1 MLPINLR
8 EEWLSLPEGDY
19 PARTILGFPNSK
31 QKQSGGLG
39 LYYICGDRVL
49 ATYSPASG
57 DKMLDRKG
65 YGLENWP
72 LAYKVIDPKKRIKLL
87 YKERPKHS
95 WQNRKIKVAFGQQ
108 TLIKK
113 KLRRNKS
120 YLRKTVHWVILF
132 YYSQLFFFTFFF
144 HILLF

>member
-8 EEWLSLPEGDY
+8 EEWLSHPEGDY

-49 ATYSPASG
+49 ATYSPASD

-65 YGLENWP
+65 FGLENWP
-72 LAYKVIDPKKRIKLL
+72 WSYKVIDPKKEENFSTKNA
-87 YKERPKHS
+87 
-95 WQNRKIKVAFGQQ
+95 QNIHGKIE
-108 TLIKK
+108 
-113 KLRRNKS
+113 KLRLHLDSKP
-120 YLRKTVHWVILF
+120 
-132 YYSQLFFFTFFF
+132 
-144 HILLF
+144 

>member
-1 MLPINLR
+1 M
-8 EEWLSLPEGDY
+8 
-19 PARTILGFPNSK
+19 
-31 QKQSGGLG
+31 
-39 LYYICGDRVL
+39 L
-49 ATYSPASG
+49 ATYSPASD

-65 YGLENWP
+65 FGLENWP
-72 LAYKVIDPKKRIKLL
+72 WSYKVIDPKKSIKLL

-132 YYSQLFFFTFFF
+132 YYSQLFFFLFFF
-144 HILLF
+144 IFFYFNFIFQKKN